1 MFQYDLGERNLP
13 PKSLCFHKILPEPP
27 MTLPM
32 TLSVT
37 RLSLLLAAAGFVSA
51 CGGSAPEPV
60 APPESVVE
68 APAAE
73 TPVEE
78 AHDDHAGE
86 DHHDHE
92 GEETA
97 GGTAHVHG
105 LADLALTRDG
115 NAFEA
120 ELISPLANFGLSE
133 ADGKFTDVVTAEL
146 SGLIELVG
154 GDCAAAVPEA
164 EVDTSS
170 GHTDGHVHAKWTCA
184 NPDRVTALRFAG
196 FAAFPGFES
205 VSAVYI
211 TDAAQKAGD
220 LTPSAPELSL
230 K

>member
-1 MFQYDLGERNLP
+1 MFQYALGERNLP
-13 PKSLCFHKILPEPP
+13 PDPLCFHKILPE
-27 MTLPM
+27 LKM

-37 RLSLLLAAAGFVSA
+37 RLSLFLAAASLLSA

-60 APPESVVE
+60 APPQPAVE
-68 APAAE
+68 APVAE
-73 TPVEE
+73 TPAEE
-78 AHDDHAGE
+78 AHDDHSAE
-86 DHHDHE
+86 HDHDHE
-92 GEETA
+92 DEETA

-115 NAFEA
+115 NRFEA

-133 ADGKFTDVVTAEL
+133 ADGKFTDAVTAEL

-154 GDCAAAVPEA
+154 GDCTPAAPHA

-170 GHTDGHVHAKWTCA
+170 GHTDGHVHATWTCGS
-184 NPDRVTALRFAG
+184 PDRVTALRFAG
-196 FAAFPGFES
+196 FTAFSGFES

-211 TDAAQKAGD
+211 TDTAQKAGN